1 MSSTIVTE
9 DDARFMQ
16 GGVSISVASRDRRF
30 VPSLARSAGCRL
42 SADRQ
47 QVTVLVLR
55 SQARQLLQDIT
66 DTGAIAVVFS
76 EPSTHRTIQLK
87 GLDASVHEALP
98 ADTSVADEHRAAFAS
113 DIVPLGYVRELAY
126 AIHGFT
132 LDDMQAI
139 TFTPTDIFQQTP
151 GPGAGVRMGR

>member
-1 MSSTIVTE
+1 MRATIVTD
-9 DDARFMQ
+9 DDARFML

-42 SADRQ
+42 STDRQ

-66 DTGAIAVVFS
+66 ATGAIAVVFS

-87 GLDASVHEALP
+87 GVDAAVHKALP
-98 ADTSVADEHRAAFAS
+98 SDAAVADIHRTAFAG

-126 AIHGFT
+126 AIHGFAP
-132 LDDMQAI
+132 DDMQAI

-151 GPGAGVRMGR
+151 GPGAGERMGR

>member
-9 DDARFMQ
+9 DDARFML

-98 ADTSVADEHRAAFAS
+98 DDASVADEHRTAFAS
-113 DIVPLGYVRELAY
+113 DIIPLGYVRELAY

-132 LDDMQAI
+132 LDDLQAI

>member
-1 MSSTIVTE
+1 MSAPIVT
-9 DDARFMQ
+9 DDDVRFMQ

-42 SADRQ
+42 SPDHRH
-47 QVTVLVLR
+47 VTILLLR
-55 SQARQLLQDIT
+55 SQARQLLRDVA

-87 GLDASVHEALP
+87 GSDARIDTVQP
-98 ADTSVADEHRAAFAS
+98 ADTAVADGHRTAFAD
-113 DIVPLGYVRELAY
+113 DIIPLGYVRELAY

-132 LDDMQAI
+132 PDDLVAV

-151 GPGAGVRMGR
+151 GPGAGVRRDR

>member
-9 DDARFMQ
+9 DDARFML

-98 ADTSVADEHRAAFAS
+98 DDASAADEHRTAFAS
-113 DIVPLGYVRELAY
+113 DIIPLGYVRELAY

>member
-1 MSSTIVTE
+1 MSAPIVTE

-42 SADRQ
+42 SPGHHD
-47 QVTVLVLR
+47 VTILLLR
-55 SQARQLLQDIT
+55 SQARQLLQDVA

-87 GLDASVHEALP
+87 GRDARIDTVKP
-98 ADTSVADEHRAAFAS
+98 ADTTVADRHRTAFAD
-113 DIVPLGYVRELAY
+113 DIIPLGYARELAH

-132 LDDMQAI
+132 TDDLVAV

-151 GPGAGVRMGR
+151 GPGAGVRLGR